1 MKNYYLKN
9 GEKVTGPFVLD
20 DLKYQRITSNTLVSI
35 DQGPW
40 QEITTLNDLK
50 PILEFAGV
58 NTTTKVSS
66 TKQTKNTVQKSTAVN
81 QVQNSS
87 SKKYIVLAVAIA
99 VFMLGL
105 GMAVLL
111 FAELK

>member
-50 PILEFAGV
+50 PIVARIFSGAAMIKG
-58 NTTTKVSS
+58 SA
-66 TKQTKNTVQKSTAVN
+66 NTVQKSTAVN

-99 VFMLGL
+99 VFMMGL